1 MIMFANKNTL
11 RYKEYTKIC
20 YGVIL
25 VVVVWCRYALPPVAD

>member
-25 VVVVWCRYALPPVAD
+25 VVWCRYALPPVAD